1 MSSDS
6 IVSCM
11 NGLVGRKGGLSGAE
25 PSDLD
30 KTAPAY
36 IPTIGWVWGVGWAG
50 PTEALLPR
58 AQYAVGH
65 IHRYTM
71 LGNINLAKVSGIR
84 GH

>member
-36 IPTIGWVWGVGWAG
+36 IPTMGVGGGVGW
-50 PTEALLPR
+50 T
-58 AQYAVGH
+58 
-65 IHRYTM
+65 
-71 LGNINLAKVSGIR
+71 R
-84 GH
+84 GGFTT